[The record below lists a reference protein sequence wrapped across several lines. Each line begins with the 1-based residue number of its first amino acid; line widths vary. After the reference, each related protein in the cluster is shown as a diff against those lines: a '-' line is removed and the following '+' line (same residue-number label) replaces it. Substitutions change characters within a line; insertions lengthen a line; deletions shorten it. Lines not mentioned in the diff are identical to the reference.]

1 VRNESIA
8 RWIHWLKLML
18 GRIPPADDSDRR
30 FVSVTRGAS
39 TALAARG
46 VALLTGLVMVPL
58 TIGYLGSERYGAW
71 VTISSTLSWLYVADL
86 GLGNGLTSALSEA
99 YGQRR
104 ADLAQHHVATAFW
117 ILAGIAAVCGLLFA
131 AIFPHLDWAAVL
143 NVHTPE
149 ARAEVAGAVAV
160 AVALYLA
167 AFPLGVIDRV
177 YAAFQE
183 GAIANLW
190 SALAS
195 LAALGAVAF
204 TTRTAGGM
212 VALVLALSG
221 GRLAV
226 QLASGA
232 WLFRRD
238 HPELRPA
245 PSAFQ
250 PGSLSRLTNTGGLFF
265 IIQMAGLILFNT
277 DNLIIAQV
285 LGAERVTPY
294 AVTWA
299 LFTLPS
305 MAFTL
310 AFPYLWPAYAEAF
323 ARKDSA
329 WIRRTF
335 RKSVVVSLTVGLA
348 LAVPLVVFGRP
359 LIGIWAGKS
368 AVPPFSLLVWMGIWS
383 LIVAGINPVACL
395 LNSAGHVK
403 GQAIFASL
411 STAVNVGLSV
421 YWARRYGISGV
432 IAATVV
438 SYLVVAAIPVCL
450 DAAILLSRI
459 RSSVNLTWES
469 ENAGV

>member
-1 VRNESIA
+1 VIDQSIA

-18 GRIPPADDSDRR
+18 GRTPAADDSDRR
-30 FVSVTRGAS
+30 FVAVTRGAS
-39 TALAARG
+39 TALGARG
-46 VALLTGLVMVPL
+46 VALLTGLAVVPL
-58 TIGYLGSERYGAW
+58 TVRYLGAERYGAW
-71 VTISSTLSWLYVADL
+71 VTIASTISWLSIADL

-99 YGQRR
+99 YGKR
-104 ADLAQHHVATAFW
+104 DIELAQRHVATAFW
-117 ILAGIAAVCGLLFA
+117 LLAGIAAACGLLFA
-131 AIFPHLDWAAVL
+131 ALSPHLDWAALL
-143 NVHTPE
+143 NVHSE
-149 ARAEVAGAVAV
+149 VARAEVAQAAALAVGFFLL
-160 AVALYLA
+160 AL
-167 AFPLGVIDRV
+167 PLGVIDRV
-177 YAAFQE
+177 YAVWQE
-183 GAIANLW
+183 GAVANLW
-190 SALAS
+190 SAAAS
-195 LAALGAVAF
+195 LAALLALVVA
-204 TTRTAGGM
+204 TRTSGGM
-212 VALVLALSG
+212 GLLVLAYAG
-221 GRLAV
+221 GRFVVHA
-226 QLASGA
+226 ASGA
-232 WLFRRD
+232 WLFRKY

-245 PSAFQ
+245 PAAFERASM
-250 PGSLSRLTNTGGLFF
+250 GRLASSGGLFF
-265 IIQMAGLILFNT
+265 VIQIAALILFNT
-277 DNLIIAQV
+277 DNIIIARL
-285 LGAERVTPY
+285 LGPEQVTPY
-294 AVTWA
+294 SVTWS

-305 MAFTL
+305 LAFSL

-348 LAVPLVVFGRP
+348 LAATLVIVGRS
-359 LIGIWAGKS
+359 LIGIWAGKP
-368 AVPPFSLLVWMGIWS
+368 AVPPFSLLIWMGIWS

-403 GQAIFASL
+403 VQAIFASL

-459 RSSVNLTWES
+459 RSSVNTTWES